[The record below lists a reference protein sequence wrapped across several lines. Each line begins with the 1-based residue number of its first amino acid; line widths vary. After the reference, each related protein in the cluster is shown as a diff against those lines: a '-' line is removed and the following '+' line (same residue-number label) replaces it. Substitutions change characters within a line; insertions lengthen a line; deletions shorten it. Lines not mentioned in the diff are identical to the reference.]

1 MSERSDTFSRRA
13 TGRSFRRRSRRGIV
27 VTGGD
32 SSLCEDLPVGQDME
46 AEDSDTGHPHP
57 VSPRLIRVFVPW
69 LFKNKNFLM

>member
-1 MSERSDTFSRRA
+1 MTPSQEEPQAGLS
-13 TGRSFRRRSRRGIV
+13 GGVPEEGIV

-32 SSLCEDLPVGQDME
+32 SSLCEDLPVGQDTE

-69 LFKNKNFLM
+69 LFNNKNFLM